1 MIRESPTGV
10 AVNFRDVLFLLQ
22 CYVPYQLCST
32 FNHSREEIHCHGNME
47 FISVVT
53 NGVRSCC
60 IIAQSCVGKGV
71 NKMINPRDPI
81 SNFFN
86 YSVDMLRK
94 INCYKEISIECTKTK
109 LNKEYGT

>member
-1 MIRESPTGV
+1 VIRESQTGV
-10 AVNFRDVLFLLQ
+10 AVNFRGVQFLLQ
-22 CYVPYQLCST
+22 CYVRYQLCST
-32 FNHSREEIHCHGNME
+32 SNHSREEIHCHGNME

-60 IIAQSCVGKGV
+60 IAQSCVGKGV
-71 NKMINPRDPI
+71 NKMINPSDP
-81 SNFFN
+81 SDFFN
-86 YSVDMLRK
+86 YSVDMLPK